1 MFSDCYSIHIVTFIN
16 EFMFLFIFF
25 YSMIVIIVIITA
37 RWGDGGYIKLAM
49 DETTP
54 TKWGQC
60 SVYRAIAMAVTN

>member
-1 MFSDCYSIHIVTFIN
+1 
-16 EFMFLFIFF
+16 
-25 YSMIVIIVIITA
+25 MIVIIVIITA